1 MSANNASARY
11 SRTGGILSACRG
23 EEARPLWGRKNSLR
37 YSWRD
42 NVKKGFPAFTVE
54 TARLAIVPPQWQTR
68 ENGFNFRVPAPSRGR
83 RFYSLVPSPPP
94 GVLPP
99 STRATPAIPL
109 LECCRAHSFQLWSSA
124 SSPRIR
130 WNELALRNR
139 KASLHPPLLSNPSSP
154 HLLSPPPL
162 SFSLS
167 LSLVSTRENRCGFP
181 SIFLHV
187 RTRDP
192 MEWNHVV
199 RTNPSNEPVFTI
211 VYENA
216 QHVLEH
222 LSRLNYSTGS
232 NDPISRREQ
241 PRFQYRFRRGASIR
255 AVITIPIV
263 INTA

>member
-162 SFSLS
+162 SLSLS
-167 LSLVSTRENRCGFP
+167 LSFPRARTVAVSLQFFSTFVRAIQWNGTMSCE
-181 SIFLHV
+181 
-187 RTRDP
+187 RTRP
-192 MEWNHVV
+192 TV
-199 RTNPSNEPVFTI
+199 VFTI

>member
-167 LSLVSTRENRCGFP
+167 LSRFHAREPLRFP
-181 SIFLHV
+181 FNFSP
-187 RTRDP
+187 RSYARSNG
-192 MEWNHVV
+192 MEPC
-199 RTNPSNEPVFTI
+199 RANEPVQRSCSRSFTKTR
-211 VYENA
+211 NMF
-216 QHVLEH
+216 
-222 LSRLNYSTGS
+222 LNIFLGW
-232 NDPISRREQ
+232 IIQ
-241 PRFQYRFRRGASIR
+241 PARTIRFRDGNNLDSN
-255 AVITIPIV
+255 IV
-263 INTA
+263 FDAAHRYGP